1 MNDHYQLYQ
10 LYQETKPYTSTIWQ
24 TIYQT
29 ANQIIEEQMAYIQ
42 AQQYGP
48 GAKLVL
54 YSVLN
59 TR

>member
-42 AQQYGP
+42 AQYMVQ
-48 GAKLVL
+48 
-54 YSVLN
+54 VLN
-59 TR
+59 WCYIAY